1 MGELGMTDQYIVFTL
16 AGTAYAVPT
25 SQVAHVEMV
34 EEVTRVPNAPAY
46 VDGIVFSRGAV
57 VPAMNLRARF
67 GFERAP
73 YDTRTRLLIVQ
84 AAGRT
89 VGLVVDSARE
99 FQSIAA
105 SAIVP
110 PGAGLSGLS
119 GSYLRGIATIG
130 DRLIMVLDLEGL
142 LEATDL
148 QAPTAVA
155 SPPSQE
161 LQ

>member
-1 MGELGMTDQYIVFTL
+1 MTDQYIVFSL
-16 AGTAYAVPT
+16 AGTSYAVPT
-25 SQVAHVEMV
+25 AQVAHVEMV
-34 EEVTRVPNAPAY
+34 EHVTRVPNAPPS

-57 VPAMNLRARF
+57 VPALNLRARF

-73 YDTRTRLLIVQ
+73 YDMRTRLLVVQ

-99 FQSIAA
+99 FQSIAE

-110 PGAGLSGLS
+110 PGSGLSGLS
-119 GSYLRGIATIG
+119 GAYLRGIATIG
-130 DRLIMVLDLEGL
+130 DRLIMVLDLDGL
-142 LEATDL
+142 LDAQDL
-148 QAPTAVA
+148 EGAAAVA
-155 SPPSQE
+155 SRSSQE

>member
-1 MGELGMTDQYIVFTL
+1 MTDQYIVFTL
-16 AGTAYAVPT
+16 VGTSYAVPT
-25 SQVAHVEMV
+25 AQVAHVEMV
-34 EEVTRVPNAPAY
+34 EDVTRVPNAPSY

-73 YDTRTRLLIVQ
+73 YDTRTRLLVVQ
-84 AAGRT
+84 TAGRT

-99 FQSIAA
+99 FQSIPA
-105 SAIVP
+105 SAIAP

-119 GSYLRGIATIG
+119 GAYLRGIATVG
-130 DRLIMVLDLEGL
+130 ERLIMVLDLDGL
-142 LEATDL
+142 LDAQELESATSI
-148 QAPTAVA
+148 A
-155 SPPSQE
+155 SRSSQE

>member
-1 MGELGMTDQYIVFTL
+1 MTDQYIVFSL

-25 SQVAHVEMV
+25 SQVAHVEML
-34 EEVTRVPNAPAY
+34 EEVTRVPNAPAF

-67 GFERAP
+67 GFERTP

-84 AAGRT
+84 TAGRT

-99 FQSIAA
+99 FQAIPA

-119 GSYLRGIATIG
+119 GPYLRGIATIG
-130 DRLIMVLDLEGL
+130 DRMIMVLDLDGL
-142 LEATDL
+142 LDAAEL
-148 QAPTAVA
+148 QATTAIT
-155 SPPSQE
+155 SQSSQE